1 MEEKRVTTRWRSVG
15 KTLTTHPAADE
26 AAAVQCSHLHLIR
39 DLKPGAE
46 VCEQCVA
53 SGDTW
58 VHLRMCLVCG
68 HVGCCDQ
75 SKNKHATRH
84 YHETG
89 HPVMQALDG
98 WADWGWCYAD
108 VVYLSTRGI
117 DDE

>member
-1 MEEKRVTTRWRSVG
+1 MSTSWRWVG
-15 KTLTTHPAADE
+15 KTLSHDAMPADE
-26 AAAVQCSHLHLIR
+26 DGGQCSHLDLIR
-39 DLKPGAE
+39 DMTPSTT
-46 VCEQCVA
+46 VCEECVA

-84 YHETG
+84 YHDTG
-89 HPVMQALDG
+89 HPVIQAVGG
-98 WADWGWCYAD
+98 WEDWAWCYED
-108 VVYLSTRGI
+108 EVYLRRRGN